1 MRIGIPRE
9 QHDQEHRVSC
19 LPHGV
24 AALTRAGHEVLV
36 EAGAG
41 DGAGIADTEFAA
53 AGAVLAGADD
63 VWADAD
69 LVLKVKA
76 PVPAEYSRLRRGQV
90 VFGYLH
96 LAASA
101 DCTRAFL
108 DSGAVA
114 IGYETVQLDD
124 GSLPL
129 LAPMS
134 QLAGRMAPQVGA
146 HVLERAAGGR
156 GVLLGGVPGVAP
168 ASVVI
173 LGGGVAGS
181 GAAAIAVGMRARVTV
196 IDVSL
201 PRLRAATS
209 LHKGRVQTIA
219 ASMLAIEEAC
229 LRADLVIGAVLVPG
243 ARAPHLVSDA
253 LVARMRPG
261 TVLIDLAVDQGG
273 CFESARATTHQQPTF
288 QVAGST
294 FYCVANMPAA
304 LPGLASRALTHATL
318 PYIERIAAGWQAAA
332 RGDSAVARG
341 VNAVDGVVTCLPV
354 AQAHGLRTADLGEL
368 LAA

>member
-76 PVPAEYSRLRRGQV
+76 PVSAEYPRLRRGQV

-129 LAPMS
+129 PLATHTPS
-134 QLAGRMAPQVGA
+134 QARNTGSIAVTSP
-146 HVLERAAGGR
+146 
-156 GVLLGGVPGVAP
+156 LGG
-168 ASVVI
+168 
-173 LGGGVAGS
+173 
-181 GAAAIAVGMRARVTV
+181 
-196 IDVSL
+196 
-201 PRLRAATS
+201 TS
-209 LHKGRVQTIA
+209 HTI
-219 ASMLAIEEAC
+219 S
-229 LRADLVIGAVLVPG
+229 
-243 ARAPHLVSDA
+243 
-253 LVARMRPG
+253 RP
-261 TVLIDLAVDQGG
+261 
-273 CFESARATTHQQPTF
+273 
-288 QVAGST
+288 
-294 FYCVANMPAA
+294 
-304 LPGLASRALTHATL
+304 
-318 PYIERIAAGWQAAA
+318 
-332 RGDSAVARG
+332 
-341 VNAVDGVVTCLPV
+341 
-354 AQAHGLRTADLGEL
+354 LRTCI
-368 LAA
+368 